1 MKFFWGNLLTKLKI
15 MYANITNLIA
25 INNKSSKKVM
35 NGIARHT
42 PRFMDYCAEF
52 ARLLPGFV
60 QWTRIC

>member
-1 MKFFWGNLLTKLKI
+1 MKLFWGNLLTKQKI
-15 MYANITNLIA
+15 MSKNITNLIA

>member
-1 MKFFWGNLLTKLKI
+1 MKLFWGNLLTKLKI
-15 MYANITNLIA
+15 MYKNITNLIA
-25 INNKSSKKVM
+25 INNKSSKKVT

>member
-1 MKFFWGNLLTKLKI
+1 MNFFWVNLLTKLKI
-15 MYANITNLIA
+15 MWENITILIA

-52 ARLLPGFV
+52 ARPPAEFLKCI
-60 QWTRIC
+60 RIC